1 MAILRKP
8 PRTEFSIRL
17 EQARKNADYETAADF
32 ARALGIEVDTYRR
45 WERGETEPSVEHLTK
60 IHVLTSVSLDFLVA
74 GRLPTF
80 PKTH

>member
-1 MAILRKP
+1 MAMLPRR
-8 PRTEFSIRL
+8 PRTQFSVRL
-17 EQARKNADYETAADF
+17 EQARKNADYETAAEF
-32 ARALGIEVDTYRR
+32 ARALGVEVDTYRR

-60 IHVLTSVSLDFLVA
+60 IHALTSVSLDFLVA